1 VTVWLDA
8 LEVGDHPSS
17 WAAAGFHAEGDEVAI
32 GSVRVRCLGDGGGH
46 DRWRLRADDGV
57 DVPASVDGI
66 ATTVVPAGHDAAAAA
81 VHPNH
86 VTGFDHLVLRS
97 PDLDRTTEALG
108 ALGLDLR
115 RTRVLGEGATAFEQ
129 RFFRLGGVI
138 LELVGPAVASGDEP
152 CRIWGYALVTE
163 DIDASAAVLGDHCAA
178 PKDAV
183 QPGRR
188 IATVRTRD
196 LGIGPTIALMTPHV
210 RAGRSRPARPA

>member
-1 VTVWLDA
+1 VTLSLDA
-8 LEVGDHPSS
+8 LEVGDAPEA
-17 WAAAGFHAEGDEVAI
+17 WADAGFVVTDDEVVV
-32 GSVRVRCLGDGGGH
+32 GPVRIRCLGDGAGH

-57 DVPASVDGI
+57 DVPSSVDGI
-66 ATTVVPAGHDAAAAA
+66 ATATTAADVPDPVA
-81 VHPNH
+81 HPNR
-86 VTGFDHLVLRS
+86 VTGFDHVVLRS

-115 RTRVLGEGATAFEQ
+115 RTRSFGEGEGAFQQ

-138 LELVGPAVASGDEP
+138 LELVGPAVPAGDGP
-152 CRIWGYALVTE
+152 CTIWGYALVTD
-163 DIDASAAVLGDHCAA
+163 DIDASAALLGERCSA

-196 LGIGPTIALMTPHV
+196 LGIGPTVALMTPHV
-210 RAGRSRPARPA
+210 RAER

>member
-1 VTVWLDA
+1 MWLDE
-8 LEVGDHPSS
+8 LEVGDDPSS
-17 WAAAGFHAEGDEVAI
+17 WAAAGFHVEGDEVLI
-32 GSVRVRCLGDGGGH
+32 GSVRVRCLADGDGH
-46 DRWRLRADDGV
+46 DRWRLRADEGV
-57 DVPASVDGI
+57 DVAVSIDGI
-66 ATTVVPAGHDAAAAA
+66 ATTVVPAGDDPPMPTPP
-81 VHPNH
+81 VHPNG
-86 VTGFDHLVLRS
+86 VVAFDHVVLRS

-115 RTRVLGEGATAFEQ
+115 RTRVLGEGPDAFEQ

-138 LELVGPAVASGDEP
+138 LELVGPAVASGDGP

-163 DIDASAAVLGDHCAA
+163 DIDASAAVLGDRCSP

-188 IATVRTRD
+188 IATMRTRD

-210 RAGRSRPARPA
+210 RAGR